1 MHEGWQ
7 ELNLPFLERSEST
20 QIIVVSDGD
29 IARNGF
35 DPQRRQPRPLGFDPF
50 ENYTFDN
57 KDFLNN
63 AVEYMTGMGEIL
75 PLRANKLP
83 LRMLDKHK
91 VEESKALFQW
101 GNLLIPILLFF
112 MISFFCR
119 HYSE

>member
-35 DPQRRQPRPLGFDPF
+35 DTQRRQPRPLGFDPF

-63 AVEYMTGMGEIL
+63 AVEYMTGMGAIL
-75 PLRANKLP
+75 PLCANKVP
-83 LRMLDKHK
+83 LSMLDKHTL
-91 VEESKALFQW
+91 EDNKALIQR
-101 GNLLIPILLFF
+101 GYLFNP
-112 MISFFCR
+112 
-119 HYSE
+119 